1 MNQRAVPPR
10 SDRDTPPPV
19 DLDGNS
25 QQAVEE
31 DLLFEDDDQLIEAV
45 EFQPQAAVEKRPQ
58 RKTPGWIRG
67 VLSLILLVGGFAV
80 WFMFTARPIAIEV
93 RPGPESMDVPDAGLS
108 YKLGGRWMLLPG
120 EYTVTASKEGYYD
133 LEETFEVSAESSDQ
147 QVFDLNPLP
156 GLISLTTDPDVQ
168 AAVYLG
174 ETFLGTT
181 PLADAEVVPGDHV
194 FRVEAERFMP
204 FSTELSV
211 EGRNVK
217 QALVANLTP
226 MWANIDFASTP
237 EGATIL
243 VDGEAVGETPLTA
256 EILEGRRDVEVAK
269 AGFKSWQRELNVVAN
284 EPQTFPAIKLAPADG
299 SLSIR
304 SLPAGASVTVNG
316 QYRGQTPLNLKLQPG
331 REHELA
337 ISKAGY
343 QRDSRNVRIR
353 SDQDQSVVVTL
364 QANLGDLAIT
374 AFPADA
380 ELFIDGEP
388 RGRAHN
394 QRLQLTAV
402 PHKIEIRK
410 EGYAPYETTVTP
422 RVGFEQ
428 AIEARL
434 LTFEEARYA
443 ALPEVIRVGRDYD
456 MRLVR
461 PGTFKLG
468 SPRREQGRRSN
479 EIEYRAEITRPFYIG
494 TTEVTNAQIKR
505 WRAEHD
511 SGVAGRHSLDI
522 NTHPAVRVSWN
533 DAARYCNWLSQQA
546 GLPAAYVANGSGDMV
561 AASPMTHGFRL
572 PTEAEWV
579 WSVRYSGGFTRVR
592 KYPWGERMPPTTE
605 SGNYAGAEI
614 VELSKQ
620 AISAYEDG
628 FVASSPVA
636 SFEANALGLY
646 DGGGNV
652 AEWIHD
658 YYGITRVTPG
668 QDIVD
673 PMGPAQGEQHVIR
686 GSSWN
691 SGTMT
696 QLRLAYRD
704 GGIEGR
710 EDVGFRVA
718 RFAEPEK

>member
-1 MNQRAVPPR
+1 MTQRAVPPR

-19 DLDGNS
+19 DLEGTS
-25 QQAVEE
+25 QRLVEDALPTE
-31 DLLFEDDDQLIEAV
+31 EDDQLIEAV
-45 EFQPQAAVEKRPQ
+45 EFQPQVAVEKKPQ
-58 RKTPGWIRG
+58 KKTPGWIKG
-67 VLSLILLVGGFAV
+67 LLSLILLVGGIAV

-93 RPGPESMDVPDAGLS
+93 NPLPDSLEVVDAGLS
-108 YKLGGRWMLLPG
+108 YQLGGRWMLLPG
-120 EYTVTASKEGYYD
+120 QYTVAAAKEGYYD
-133 LEETFEVSAESSDQ
+133 LEETFEVSADSSTQ

-168 AAVYLG
+168 AAVYVG
-174 ETFLGTT
+174 DTFLGTT
-181 PLADAEVVPGDHV
+181 PLTDAEVVPGEHR

-204 FSTELSV
+204 FSTELTV
-211 EGRNVK
+211 EGRSAK
-217 QALVANLTP
+217 QSLVASLIP
-226 MWANIDFASTP
+226 MWADVSLSSTP
-237 EGATIL
+237 AGATVL
-243 VDGEAVGETPLTA
+243 VDGVAIGETPMVA
-256 EILEGRRDVEVAK
+256 EILEGRRDVEVARP
-269 AGFKSWQRELNVVAN
+269 GFKSWQRELNVVAN
-284 EPQTFPAIKLAPADG
+284 EPQNFAAIELTPADG
-299 SLSIR
+299 TLSIR

-316 QYRGQTPLNLKLQPG
+316 QYRGQTPLNLKLQPD
-331 REHELA
+331 RAHNLA
-337 ISKAGY
+337 VSKAGY
-343 QRDSRNVRIR
+343 QRDTRSVRIR

-374 AFPADA
+374 AFPNDA

-388 RGRAHN
+388 RGLANN
-394 QRLQLTAV
+394 QRVRLSAI

-410 EGYAPYETTVTP
+410 EGYAPYESTVTP

-428 AIEARL
+428 AIDARL

-443 ALPEVIRVGRDYD
+443 ALPEVTRVGRDYD

-461 PGTFKLG
+461 PGKFNVG

-479 EIEYRAEITRPFYIG
+479 EVEYSVEITRPFYIG
-494 TTEVTNAQIKR
+494 TTEVTNAQMKR

-522 NTHPAVRVSWN
+522 GSHPAVRVSWN
-533 DAARYCNWLSQQA
+533 DAARYCNWLSEQA
-546 GLPAAYVANGSGDMV
+546 GLPAAYVPDSSGYMV
-561 AASPMTHGFRL
+561 PASPMTHGFRL

-592 KYPWGERMPPTTE
+592 KYPWGERMPPTNE

-620 AISAYEDG
+620 AITAYEDG

-646 DGGGNV
+646 DAGGNV
-652 AEWIHD
+652 SEWIHD

-668 QDIVD
+668 QDAVD
-673 PMGPAQGEQHVIR
+673 PAGPAQGEQHVIR
-686 GSSWN
+686 GASWN

-710 EDVGFRVA
+710 EDVGFRIA